1 MKTNYLKK
9 CISVLLS
16 ISMIASL
23 FAVSF
28 TASAEEVLVVDGK
41 GYQMGDIVDLKG
53 ELQVNNWLMNGQVE
67 VPYDSSKLKLVDNQ
81 TEEAIF
87 PELTAQGITVFY
99 NNLDEGKFLFNFSQP
114 LTGADFTT
122 SKTLYDLK
130 FEVIGT
136 GETTLADGVK
146 IVDMKSYNFEGS
158 PEGKDDFTMVAV
170 NDENGGIIADKGSI
184 KNEAAP
190 AEVPSE
196 TLTVDG
202 KTYNVGD
209 TFTFVGDLQTNR
221 WLMNTQF
228 EINFDQTKL
237 NVVEANYP
245 VLDAA
250 GITVFDNF
258 SNEEGWYTFNF
269 SDPGKGANFTEKGK
283 LYVVTFKVVGGGET
297 TLNDKTNIV
306 EMSSFPFDGDPADHQ
321 DEDLKPVD
329 ITDGNG
335 ALNPDN
341 GTISNEIKDET
352 PVEKTLTV
360 DGKTYNVG
368 ETFKLVGQLQA
379 NRWVMNAQFVLNF
392 DASKIKIV
400 DTAYPAIEAA
410 GIATVENY
418 NNDEGW
424 YKFNFTDVEKG
435 VDFTSTANLYEVTFE
450 VIAGGETTLADKANV
465 EVLSTFQFEGSPA
478 DNPGKPIEIVG
489 ITDGNGGV
497 NPDEGKV
504 EHVIDPEEIP
514 VTTLAVDG
522 TEYNVGDTFRFN
534 IDLETLRWIL
544 NAQYT
549 MNFDASKLQIKSV
562 EYPTV
567 TEAGI
572 NVVDNIS
579 NESGFF
585 TFNFTD
591 VTNGVD
597 FTIRNVLAT
606 LEFEVVGTGETS
618 LKNAGKFDVLSTF
631 NFDGSPADPAN
642 QGKPIEITD
651 ITDGKGGVDPE
662 DGKVVY
668 YYGDPTVVEDF
679 TVNGQEVQEGDIV
692 EYRVWVKND
701 ENWLVNGEFDILY
714 TNAYLEFLDVTYPGL
729 ASIAGY
735 VVDNQIPDSGLTES
749 QGKPAGELLFNFS
762 NIHSG
767 VDFTEGAYMAIFR
780 FEVHKSTNPDIPA
793 QGASVIELNGN
804 VVNDMYAFKFTG
816 SGASHSITEKQ
827 ELDRLIGEDGLP
839 TTDEFRLE
847 TEIIREIKIDVTELQ
862 KAYDKW
868 SQFDTTGYTEESV
881 ANLNKALEDAKK
893 ILDDVAAGNADAY
906 TQEIIDKMTADLN
919 AAGEALVVDKQPL
932 VDKIAEAQGYVDDDE
947 TLYVPETIE
956 ALKDAIKAAQAV
968 VDDENATVQD
978 VKDQIAALEEAINNL
993 KKGAYLGDVNLNGT
1007 VTIEDATITQFVLA
1021 FIDTEVY
1028 YEELADVNK
1037 DGKVTVYDVTL
1048 IQMIAAGVREAEIVA
1063 IPGE

>member
-170 NDENGGIIADKGSI
+170 NDENGEIIADKGSI

-450 VIAGGETTLADKANV
+450 VIADGETTLADKANV

-514 VTTLAVDG
+514 VTTLVVDG

-804 VVNDMYAFKFTG
+804 VVNDMYAFKFAG

-862 KAYDKW
+862 NAYDKW

-1021 FIDTEVY
+1021 YIDTEVY
-1028 YEELADVNK
+1028 YAELADVNK